1 MIALLLCADVWL
13 RQSAAS
19 YILVRYS
26 RMRSVRGSEQGAGR
40 KSKSVPGRCLPV
52 ATYRALMVRSSS
64 ASAISGTCTCRSFS
78 ASYFSSIYTLRDL
91 PLSRTKTVCR
101 EQKLTQVGGSHCGP
115 HFVPSH
121 LPHRPRRLP
130 LRPSNHHSPRRP
142 RRACYTRNPC
152 PSR

>member
-64 ASAISGTCTCRSFS
+64 ASAIAELAPADHFLLPILALS
-78 ASYFSSIYTLRDL
+78 TLSVVSL
-91 PLSRTKTVCR
+91 CR